1 MTWASENNRA
11 ESVLDAVA
19 AALFAAA
26 VAFAAGKLVE
36 ISGPGLVG
44 VAAFAMLLAYALLC
58 AVPANERIY
67 VLPNFEL
74 TPIELVAGTGN
85 EADVLLLDDRLSVE
99 PDSRVVQ
106 LFERRPAQAGDRQE
120 NAHRGGRVSLGGPV
134 APDASRALSTALA
147 ELRRSLRR

>member
-1 MTWASENNRA
+1 MTWAGENNRA
-11 ESVLDAVA
+11 ESLLDAVA

-26 VAFAAGKLVE
+26 VAFAAAKLVE
-36 ISGPGLVG
+36 IAGPGLVG
-44 VAAFAMLLAYALLC
+44 VAAFAMLLAYAILR

-67 VLPNFEL
+67 ALPNFEP
-74 TPIELVAGTGN
+74 TPIEPVLEVED

-106 LFERRPAQAGDRQE
+106 LFERRSAQGGDRQE
-120 NAHRGGRVSLGGPV
+120 IGLGGGHARLGGPV

-147 ELRRSLRR
+147 ELRRSLR

>member
-11 ESVLDAVA
+11 ESLFDAVA

-26 VAFAAGKLVE
+26 VAFAAAKLAG
-36 ISGPGLVG
+36 IAGPGLVG
-44 VAAFAMLLAYALLC
+44 VAASTMLLANVLLR

-67 VLPNFEL
+67 ALPNFEL
-74 TPIELVAGTGN
+74 TPIEPVLEVEDEAG
-85 EADVLLLDDRLSVE
+85 VLLLDDRLTVE

-106 LFERRPAQAGDRQE
+106 LFERRPAQSGDRQA
-120 NAHRGGRVSLGGPV
+120 NGLGDGARLGGPV

-147 ELRRSLRR
+147 ELRRSLR